1 MQPSITMQMVLGN
14 GKILVFLVTPQQLNQ
29 LRYGVAKL
37 LQDMRVMERHPIMRI
52 TEEVHRREHDDQ
64 NKG

>member
-1 MQPSITMQMVLGN
+1 MTTKTKDDDSDDDVS
-14 GKILVFLVTPQQLNQ
+14 
-29 LRYGVAKL
+29 RYGVAKL
-37 LQDMRVMERHPIMRI
+37 LQEMRVMERHPIMRI